1 MDIFRIIC
9 HRIPSRCLK
18 FNGKFL
24 PLCTRCLG
32 FYSSLIFGFILS
44 LLFGIAHLFEK
55 KEMLVLVI
63 IFVSPLA
70 IDGITQLFR
79 FRESNNYLRLA
90 TGFMAGL
97 VCGIG
102 VHYLLIT

>member
-1 MDIFRIIC
+1 MEFSRIIC
-9 HRIPSRCLK
+9 HRIPSRCIK
-18 FNGKFL
+18 INGLVL
-24 PLCTRCLG
+24 PLCARCLG
-32 FYSSLIFGFILS
+32 FYSSLIIGFILS

-79 FRESNNYLRLA
+79 FRESNNYLRLT
-90 TGFMAGL
+90 TGLVAGF

-102 VHYLLIT
+102 GHYLLI